1 MYWTDVGTDKIQRS
15 NLDGSDVEDL
25 VTGLTHPVGI
35 ALDVTAGGKMYW
47 TDAGTDKIQWA
58 NLNGSNVEDFITGLD
73 TPASIALGIR

>member
-15 NLDGSDVEDL
+15 NLDGSNVQDV
-25 VTGLTHPVGI
+25 VTGLNNPFGI
-35 ALDVTAGGKMYW
+35 ALDVAGGKMYW

-58 NLNGSNVEDFITGLD
+58 NLNGSDVEDLVTGLD